1 MKILVAMSGGVDSS
15 VTAALLHEQGHEV
28 IGATMSLWENP
39 QTGTAAE
46 KNAKRCCG
54 VEEVYGAKAVCDV
67 IGVEH
72 YTFDMREDFRK
83 KVVDD
88 FLAEYKA
95 GRTPNPCVRC
105 NQFLKFDVLLA
116 KAELLG
122 CEAIATGHYSVI
134 HSDQGKAY
142 LQKAAD
148 DKKDQSYFLYPILA
162 KDLPKI
168 LFPLGEIT
176 KTQVRELAA
185 KYKLPTAQKPESQD
199 ICFIPKSH
207 VTFLEKHGTF
217 SKESGDI
224 VLPTGEV
231 IGQHQGLHR
240 YTIGQRKGIGIG
252 YAKPLYVKEI
262 DLSNNRLVVGDDSE
276 LFSTDFSVPDV
287 NVLAPDLWDEGR
299 EYLVKVRYRSEPKV
313 GVVRM
318 ENGLTRVSLREEE
331 RGITSGQSAVF
342 YLGKTVVAG
351 GIIHV

>member
-1 MKILVAMSGGVDSS
+1 MSGGVDSS

-28 IGATMSLWENP
+28 IGATMSLWESSG
-39 QTGTAAE
+39 Q

-72 YTFDMREDFRK
+72 YTFDMHEDFRK
-83 KVVDD
+83 KVVDN
-88 FLAEYKA
+88 FLSEYAA

-116 KAELLG
+116 KSKLLG

-134 HSDQGKAY
+134 HRDAGKAY
-142 LQKAAD
+142 LQKAVD

-162 KDLPKI
+162 EDLPKI
-168 LFPLGEIT
+168 LFPLGELT
-176 KTQVRELAA
+176 KPEVRALAE

-207 VTFLEKHGTF
+207 VDFLEKHGEF
-217 SKESGDI
+217 SKEEGDI
-224 VLPTGEV
+224 VLPSGEV
-231 IGQHQGLHR
+231 IGKHQGLHR

-252 YAKPLYVKEI
+252 YERPLYVKEI
-262 DLSNNRLVVGDDSE
+262 DLQKNRLVVGDDSE
-276 LFSTDFSVPDV
+276 LFSSDFTVPEI
-287 NVLAPDLWDEGR
+287 NVLAPDLWDSGR

-313 GVVRM
+313 GEVRL
-318 ENGLTRVSLREEE
+318 ENGAVRVALREKE

-351 GIIHV
+351 GVIQV